1 MMPKYKLIKV
11 NKLKENKEGVNKN
24 ILKSLPINNYHFNK
38 LYNRDIKIHN
48 NTDKKNN
55 INKFKLLNKLNI
67 TNLLNNSNKKSKS
80 FNNKYNTIN
89 IGKNFNLIENI
100 KQNKYLIP
108 MIEKNKNQNII
119 NKEKIKE
126 APFYISDFFSKVRQ
140 KTEISKIKL
149 EKKNEN
155 INNYN
160 NIYLTRNVTSFD
172 KTNYIDNYNC
182 NRYSHKENNS
192 IRDLK
197 YNIYNNYNNM
207 TETNYDLNNYIG
219 RHNPSYSNDYNN
231 NTTNYNEER
240 IIYPHIH
247 NNEMDNYSQN
257 YYLKKINLSE
267 NKNIRNNIRNDFN
280 NYLQNKKLFLIYRA
294 KLFKLLYKSLYR
306 YLNKYFLILKHYS
319 FNILKNY
326 NIKNKGK
333 KIILRFNKYMNN
345 QRKKEE
351 NIYNRNNRINTSKS
365 CIMFIRNKN
374 ENEIKERK
382 DKYELCRNKTYL
394 KEKCEEIQKRKNIK
408 ISEINEIRNSNL
420 FINTDN
426 NKKEINSYVNK
437 LNGVYKKK
445 ILECYTGRSSR
456 SDSLFNNNKH
466 KFILNNLKNTFNK
479 IKNKKKSYDDLGN
492 KISHYNNNKNN
503 KKEKNKILNRV
514 NNINKKNLNIN
525 IKDIKDIKDNAYIL
539 KNKNKNNTK
548 DINKLNKLNNFF
560 IRKIIKNIKSSDKRL
575 FININYVYLSNI
587 QMKGKKEKYN
597 LNILKINNS
606 NNFSIINESNNT
618 NINKDKYIGIIEEE
632 SSNINY
638 TNDSNNSISDSDK
651 KNIIN
656 SNNNYINIKDKYLFS
671 CVNFVIKAIKRIIV
685 KNTYKIFKKKINI
698 MSNNK

>member
-1 MMPKYKLIKV
+1 
-11 NKLKENKEGVNKN
+11 
-24 ILKSLPINNYHFNK
+24 
-38 LYNRDIKIHN
+38 
-48 NTDKKNN
+48 
-55 INKFKLLNKLNI
+55 
-67 TNLLNNSNKKSKS
+67 
-80 FNNKYNTIN
+80 
-89 IGKNFNLIENI
+89 
-100 KQNKYLIP
+100 

-140 KTEISKIKL
+140 KTEINKIKL

-160 NIYLTRNVTSFD
+160 NINLTRNVTSFD
-172 KTNYIDNYNC
+172 NTNYIDNYNC
-182 NRYSHKENNS
+182 NRHSHKENNS
-192 IRDLK
+192 IGDLK

-306 YLNKYFLILKHYS
+306 YLNKYFLILKHYA

-408 ISEINEIRNSNL
+408 IPEINEIRNSNL
-420 FINTDN
+420 FINIHN
-426 NKKEINSYVNK
+426 KKKEINSYVNK
-437 LNGVYKKK
+437 LNWVYKKK

-479 IKNKKKSYDDLGN
+479 IKNKKKSYDDLVN
-492 KISHYNNNKNN
+492 KISNYNNNNKNN

-548 DINKLNKLNNFF
+548 DINKLNKLNKLNNFF

-606 NNFSIINESNNT
+606 NNFSIINENNNT